1 MEHLLRGVGA
11 ARAFQMLDNNAAAQK
26 ESVLINPSLKLI
38 NGVSIPRLCSIPVP
52 PSIGQGRGSRGAR
65 GAAGPRSCYAT
76 RLQQPRAGG
85 LQQLT
90 YTLFIL
96 MLVV

>member
-38 NGVSIPRLCSIPVP
+38 NGITVLRLCSIPVP
-52 PSIGQGRGSRGAR
+52 PSIGQSRGAR

-76 RLQQPRAGG
+76 QLQQPRAGG